1 MLFGRISIGYLSDPI
16 GSNYRIDRPGKLNN
30 EIWYLLNNYLT
41 DSSQALLG
49 GCKHRI
55 NQAVLECQS
64 EINQI
69 SIDNQ
74 LKTSFEKLIT
84 VIEEALNTITGII
97 NKLHVSEF
105 EIWNVDNLVQSVC
118 LERNC

>member
-1 MLFGRISIGYLSDPI
+1 MD
-16 GSNYRIDRPGKLNN
+16 KLNN